1 MSDDRWDFLAGDEV
15 HDVRVIVQALVDGP
29 WLQNRSAFWARLV
42 HPREQ
47 VESKV
52 AAWPAS
58 DLPPIVIRRAL
69 SEVCQGIRVSDESWN
84 EHFGAI
90 SRQRVE
96 QLYALV
102 KSRVDKLGNWVDS

>member
-1 MSDDRWDFLAGDEV
+1 MSGEHWVFLVDDEV
-15 HDVRVIVQALVDGP
+15 QDVRAVLQALVDGP
-29 WLQNRSAFWARLV
+29 WLQNHSAFWARLV
-42 HPREQ
+42 YPREQ
-47 VESKV
+47 VEPEV
-52 AAWPAS
+52 ATWPAS

-69 SEVCQGIRVSDESWN
+69 SEVCQGIRVPDDSWN

-102 KSRVDKLGNWVDS
+102 KSRVDKMGNWVD